1 MLDLIAQLIALL
13 TRNASL
19 SVISTFKVGNLS
31 YSTVRLLGYR
41 LWPKRGF
48 VKMTASTK
56 VIGFTGPF
64 GSGCTTAAEYL
75 SGEAGFKHIEISEQ
89 LHKLWAKR
97 YPAKKETRSGLQALG
112 DKLRKDN
119 GSEFLVK
126 NALRSI
132 NAPRLAIEA
141 IRNTGEI
148 NYLREHYG
156 YNFTLF
162 GIIPTS
168 EARWVRLKAKYYK
181 HGSNGKMSLKEAQQA
196 FAADT
201 RRDRD
206 EEKEYGQQVSKCID
220 QADIL
225 IDNSETITPTIYQ
238 GKILHYLKLVLGE
251 EDRIPSPEE
260 IYMNMA
266 YSACHSSRC
275 MKRHVGAVIV
285 DAGGNFVGMG
295 HNENP
300 SGTTPCIVAYQG
312 CFKDRTKEDYLIQL
326 GQGRGVV
333 FCPRCGDRIDISHG
347 TKVVCSTCFK
357 KGYWETIGDI
367 LYPERGLT
375 FCTAIH
381 AEAWAL
387 SSAGE
392 RARGGELFTTTYPCL
407 QCAEKIIH
415 AGIRKVWYTEPYPD
429 IVSGN
434 RLRLAKIDLQ
444 QFEGVRCFDRMFAST
459 RPY

>member
-1 MLDLIAQLIALL
+1 
-13 TRNASL
+13 
-19 SVISTFKVGNLS
+19 
-31 YSTVRLLGYR
+31 
-41 LWPKRGF
+41 
-48 VKMTASTK
+48 MTASTK

-75 SGEAGFKHIEISEQ
+75 SGDAGFKHIALSGQ

-97 YPAKKETRSGLQALG
+97 YPTKKETRSGLQCLG
-112 DKLRKDN
+112 DELRQAHGPDA
-119 GSEFLVK
+119 LVK

-132 NAPRLAIEA
+132 KAQKLAIDG

-148 NYLREHYG
+148 LYLREHYG
-156 YNFTLF
+156 YHFTLF
-162 GIIPTS
+162 GVIPTN
-168 EARWVRLKAKYYK
+168 EARWVRLEAKHYK
-181 HGSNGKMSLKEAQQA
+181 SSAKDPKSSIKAQQA
-196 FAADT
+196 FATDSH
-201 RRDRD
+201 RDRD
-206 EEKEYGQQVSKCID
+206 EEKEYGQQVRKCID

-225 IDNSETITPTIYQ
+225 IDNCETVTLSNYQ
-238 GKILHYLKLVLGE
+238 KKILHYLKLVLGE
-251 EDRIPSPEE
+251 EKRIPSREE
-260 IYMNMA
+260 IFMNMA

-275 MKRHVGAVIV
+275 EKRHVGAAII
-285 DAGGNFVGMG
+285 DASGNFVGMG

-300 SGTTPCIVAYQG
+300 SGTAPCIVAYQG
-312 CFKDRTKEDYLIQL
+312 CFKDMTKENYLTQL
-326 GQGRGVV
+326 GQGKGFV
-333 FCPRCGDRIDISHG
+333 FCPRCGTRINISHG

-357 KGYWETIGDI
+357 KGYWETIGDV

-429 IVSGN
+429 IVSGD

-459 RPY
+459 RPD